1 MNTARYDKTSRR
13 YTFIAVLGITML
25 PFGNLSFYDYNTY
38 CNEMN
43 IKKYTKIDC
52 GTI

>member
-25 PFGNLSFYDYNTY
+25 PFGNEYLKETSIKLDYGFQ
-38 CNEMN
+38 EL
-43 IKKYTKIDC
+43 I
-52 GTI
+52 